1 MSKFDEIVAHSWPAS
16 NLRILALSATMP
28 NADDVAAWIGAPPEC
43 TVSCPATACTSL
55 LRSAVAWIRF
65 QTWLDR
71 AAQFSLDSSFRPVP
85 LTLSVIGYPR
95 PEGQND
101 FLFERSLG
109 FRVFDV
115 VVKYSEGGCAW
126 RVRTRAQ
133 LSDSDR
139 SMPQAARHS
148 VMLARALYLCDSKL
162 GDIVC
167 ACSVL
172 HLA

>member
-1 MSKFDEIVAHSWPAS
+1 MHCELPR
-16 NLRILALSATMP
+16 NR
-28 NADDVAAWIGAPPEC
+28 
-43 TVSCPATACTSL
+43 CTSL